1 MKLYVSIS
9 GLTKIT
15 VLNDANVAVF
25 SKSVPLMKAEE
36 VLNSLPVTFS
46 EQDVTRVFVDG
57 PAKVIPK
64 LLQTIRPKYTKAM
77 YCVNGGTI

>member
-36 VLNSLPVTFS
+36 VLNNLPVTFS
-46 EQDVTRVFVDG
+46 EQDVTNVFVDG
-57 PAKVIPK
+57 PTKVIPK
-64 LLQTIRPKYTKAM
+64 LLQTIRPKYAKAQ